1 MEFLNINDEMLQCE
15 KCRLDYIALH
25 HLPSD
30 APDGYALIN
39 IFGDDNCFP
48 RTCSYLVGKNEDRY
62 TEFHVRIVY
71 ELVQNKGIYLNDT
84 YVSKGASIFYG
95 RGSTVD
101 QIAMFSEHYNP
112 MLRLDTETLY
122 NLELLDIY
130 KDGAY
135 MGMWQIL
142 AAANILQ
149 HTICSIYPDLRQ
161 IVRPDLNRRVY
172 CYNEALNTKRLL
184 HIMWTPMSV
193 NSQDPCHFVPLLRVV
208 RRIQIVMKIY
218 EFMNFTNFTNVFH
231 FYICRAVKL
240 LAIEKKLAQQ
250 KENQVKRDND

>member
-1 MEFLNINDEMLQCE
+1 
-15 KCRLDYIALH
+15 
-25 HLPSD
+25 
-30 APDGYALIN
+30 
-39 IFGDDNCFP
+39 
-48 RTCSYLVGKNEDRY
+48 
-62 TEFHVRIVY
+62 
-71 ELVQNKGIYLNDT
+71 
-84 YVSKGASIFYG
+84 
-95 RGSTVD
+95 
-101 QIAMFSEHYNP
+101 MFSEHYNP

-122 NLELLDIY
+122 NLELLDIC

-149 HTICSIYPDLRQ
+149 HPICSVYPDLRR

-240 LAIEKKLAQQ
+240 PAIEKKLAQQ
-250 KENQVKRDND
+250 KENQVKRAMMSRQLELEQLMKVEEHENQVGHLLLLPVTASQHQSFK